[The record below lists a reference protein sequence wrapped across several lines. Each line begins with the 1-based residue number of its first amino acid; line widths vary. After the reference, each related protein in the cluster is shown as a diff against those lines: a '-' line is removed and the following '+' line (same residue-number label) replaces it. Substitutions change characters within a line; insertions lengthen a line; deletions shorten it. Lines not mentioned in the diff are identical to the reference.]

1 MTKVLK
7 GAVFAL
13 ALAGFTGCV
22 STSDIQV
29 ENTQSDKADL
39 RGYKTYQ
46 FIEGSGFAKDI
57 SKETLKK
64 SEKVSAEIEEMINTE
79 LMKKGKMPVSKDP
92 DFFVAYLG
100 GADMEAVKKKLDK
113 HGKEVME
120 KSPEAALV
128 LMLVDADSGAIIW
141 MSTAEG
147 EVKGGS
153 AESKKKRIEYTI
165 KKMLTGV
172 N

>member
-7 GAVFAL
+7 GAVLAL
-13 ALAGFTGCV
+13 ALIGFTGCV

-29 ENTQSDKADL
+29 DSTQSDKADL
-39 RGYKTYQ
+39 KGYKTYQ
-46 FIEGSGFAKDI
+46 FIEGSGIAKDT
-57 SKETLKK
+57 SKKTLTK
-64 SEKVSAEIEEMINTE
+64 SESVSAEIEEMINEE
-79 LMKKGKMPVSKDP
+79 LAKKGKVPVSKDP

-100 GADMEAVKKKLDK
+100 GADHEAVKKRLDK
-113 HGKEVME
+113 HGKEVIE

-147 EVKGGS
+147 ELKNS
-153 AESKKKRIEYTI
+153 TPEERKKRISYTI
-165 KKMLTGV
+165 RKMLDGI

>member
-7 GAVFAL
+7 GAVIAL
-13 ALAGFTGCV
+13 ALVGFTGCV

-29 ENTQSDKADL
+29 DSTQSDKADL
-39 RGYKTYQ
+39 KGYKTYQ
-46 FIEGSGFAKDI
+46 FIEGSGIAKDT
-57 SKETLKK
+57 SKKTLTK
-64 SEKVSAEIEEMINTE
+64 SESVSAEIEEMINEE
-79 LMKKGKMPVSKDP
+79 LAKKGKVPVSKDP

-100 GADMEAVKKKLDK
+100 GADHEAVEKRLNKS
-113 HGKEVME
+113 GKEVIE

-147 EVKGGS
+147 ELKNS
-153 AESKKKRIEYTI
+153 TPEERKKRISYTI
-165 KKMLTGV
+165 KKMLNGI